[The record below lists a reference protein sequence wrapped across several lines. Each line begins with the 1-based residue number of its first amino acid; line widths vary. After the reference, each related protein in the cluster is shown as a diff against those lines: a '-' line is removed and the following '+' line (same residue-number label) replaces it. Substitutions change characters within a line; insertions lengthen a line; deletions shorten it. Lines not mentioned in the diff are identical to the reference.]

1 MKSPTS
7 APSSGVKRFRRKLL
21 VAMMLVVLAM
31 TSLGLFLAQR
41 KVAIEAHRDLL
52 QDFSNE
58 LAALHGVQVMR
69 HAAIAERCRDL
80 AKRPRIHA
88 ALEDNALDLLYPS
101 ARDELRDLVEREGG
115 RLSETP
121 EEELHAKF
129 YRFLDSSGDVIPPPN
144 PAEVGEL
151 RPEEEAQLRLNGV
164 SDELQIGYIF
174 REPVGGAREVI
185 DEVIAMPISSTENG
199 KVIAMLVL
207 GFSPVELGG
216 GKTVTEIKSGV
227 WVNGRLSSASLSE
240 SEQRALGA
248 QVGKRGRVPEPATE

>member
-1 MKSPTS
+1 
-7 APSSGVKRFRRKLL
+7 
-21 VAMMLVVLAM
+21 MMLVVLAM

-58 LAALHGVQVMR
+58 LAALHGVQDMR
-69 HAAIAERCRDL
+69 HAALAERGRDL

-129 YRFLDSSGDVIPPPN
+129 YRFLDSNGDVIPPPN

-151 RPEEEAQLRLNGV
+151 RPEEEAQLRLPSV
-164 SDELQIGYIF
+164 SDELQIGYIL
-174 REPVGGAREVI
+174 RERGGGAREVI
-185 DEVIAMPISSTENG
+185 DEVIAMPISSTESG

-216 GKTVTEIKSGV
+216 GKRATEIKSGV
-227 WVNGRLSSASLSE
+227 WVNGAADIGRIE
-240 SEQRALGA
+240 RKRATCRWRA
-248 QVGKRGRVPEPATE
+248 RGKCGRVPEPATE